1 MESAGPI
8 FKLSETGDG
17 GEDVIDDYVE
27 YATKACDAPKIYH
40 LAMGYFVVSS
50 ILGRFVRL
58 ITPYNRRGIAPN
70 LWVLLIGPSRIVR
83 KTTAMWLAEDLIKEV
98 NPNILIPAS
107 FTPEALYEMFNQ
119 LNPGD
124 TVVWVKDEM
133 GGFFKSLEKR
143 YMYGVREILSSMYT
157 GRGETRKLRN
167 LTLRIPDGLY
177 VCACGTMPT
186 PPHVYLTEE
195 DFQSG
200 FMNRWIL
207 AYATQRERTLPLIR
221 DPSETE
227 PLFQGLVQ
235 KLKEYEGVLSSVTP
249 VLGIAS
255 SAQAK
260 IEEYNRES
268 EREITIMEES
278 APGSLFAMYYGE
290 SPTLLLKLSMLRRL
304 ARGSLQEPLLVIE
317 DQDVDKALGDLKAFI
332 ESARNVVDDVQSSPR
347 PKPVLTEEKILT
359 KIVTLINS
367 RGPEGMSYSELLK
380 KTKLVGDELKRYI
393 ITLVEREDV
402 ICLRVRTGGRPLLK
416 FFGAAW
422 HNVVLTQGEHVSADT
437 LKALLR

>member
-1 MESAGPI
+1 
-8 FKLSETGDG
+8 LT
-17 GEDVIDDYVE
+17 DVIDDYVE
-27 YATKACDAPKIYH
+27 YAAKACDAPKIYH
-40 LAMGYFVVSS
+40 LAMGYFVTSAL
-50 ILGRFVRL
+50 LGRFVRL

-235 KLKEYEGVLSSVTP
+235 KLKEYERVLSSVTP
-249 VLGIAS
+249 VLGITS

-268 EREITIMEES
+268 EREIAIMEES

-290 SPTLLLKLSMLRRL
+290 SPTLLLKLSILRRL
-304 ARGSLQEPLLVIE
+304 ARGGLQEPLLVIE
-317 DQDVDKALGDLKAFI
+317 DQDVERALQDLKAFI
-332 ESARNVVDDVQSSPR
+332 ESTRNVIDDVQSSPR
-347 PKPVLTEEKILT
+347 PKPVLTEEKAIERLFNYISS
-359 KIVTLINS
+359 K
-367 RGPEGMSYSELLK
+367 GEEGASYSELLV
-380 KTKLVGDELKRYI
+380 KLRILSKDLKEYI
-393 ITLVEREDV
+393 FTLMEQERV
-402 ICLRVRTGGRPLLK
+402 ICVKVSTGRSRPALK
-416 FFGAAW
+416 FFDSRYASVAIPKGQQ
-422 HNVVLTQGEHVSADT
+422 LTVDT
-437 LKALLR
+437 LRALLK